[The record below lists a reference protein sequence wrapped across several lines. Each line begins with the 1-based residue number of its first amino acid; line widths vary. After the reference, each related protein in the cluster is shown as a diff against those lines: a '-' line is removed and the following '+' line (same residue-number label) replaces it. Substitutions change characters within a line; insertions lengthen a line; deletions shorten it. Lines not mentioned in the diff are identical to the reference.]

1 MDQFGFED
9 FEVSGARPGPKS
21 GAQTPAKPSERK
33 KGSSRIPHDS
43 SLDTHPQQEDA
54 ESYFLMTY

>member
-33 KGSSRIPHDS
+33 RGLLKINLVVQVKAVR
-43 SLDTHPQQEDA
+43 Q
-54 ESYFLMTY
+54 